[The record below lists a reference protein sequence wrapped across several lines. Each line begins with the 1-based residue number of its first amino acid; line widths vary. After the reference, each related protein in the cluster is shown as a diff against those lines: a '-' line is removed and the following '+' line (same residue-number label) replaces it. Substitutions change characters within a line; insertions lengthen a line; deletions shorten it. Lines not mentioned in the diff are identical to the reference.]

1 MKLQTRLTALVTIFV
16 FIVSVS
22 IGIFAIKT
30 TEKIQYQRI
39 DERLSLIIS
48 ELKNSNDDQLAL
60 ASLLSEE
67 SNNKF
72 SVAYLSAERDLTTIN
87 ESAADLSSV
96 PTEAELKLSLYRAIN
111 LIQDQNLRI
120 RSISLP
126 DDQFIILSVTIS
138 EITETTN
145 SIIKYLI
152 IFTLIMLFF
161 SFLFSSIL
169 FKKDN
174 ELNKLVTSLQNN
186 QERMKTFLGDA
197 SHELR
202 TPLTVIKGYFD
213 LMRKKQIQNQSL
225 SQEQL
230 SRIDSEVN
238 RMSAIISDLLFITEL
253 DQTKDEPKSPIDL
266 SELISEHISDLRALQ
281 PERVVNIKIHRGL
294 ILDTSRKYLEQIF
307 NNIFSNLKRHT
318 PSNSPVTIELKESM
332 GRIVFE
338 IEDSGPG
345 LPKDFYQNG
354 IQAFQRFDRSRS
366 RETGGSGLGMT
377 IISKSIEKIG
387 AKIILSPSHD
397 GGVKISI
404 TFN

>member
-111 LIQDQNLRI
+111 FIQDQNLRI

>member
-174 ELNKLVTSLQNN
+174 ELNKLVTSLQSN

-281 PERVVNIKIHRGL
+281 PERVVNLKIHRGL

-332 GRIVFE
+332 GRIVFD

-345 LPKDFYQNG
+345 LPNDFY
-354 IQAFQRFDRSRS
+354 
-366 RETGGSGLGMT
+366 
-377 IISKSIEKIG
+377 
-387 AKIILSPSHD
+387 
-397 GGVKISI
+397 
-404 TFN
+404 

>member
-253 DQTKDEPKSPIDL
+253 DQTNDEPKSPIDL

-281 PERVVNIKIHRGL
+281 PERVVNLKIHRGL
-294 ILDTSRKYLEQIF
+294 MLDTSRKYLEQIF

-397 GGVKISI
+397 GGLKISI

>member
-281 PERVVNIKIHRGL
+281 PERVVNLKIHRGL
-294 ILDTSRKYLEQIF
+294 MLDTSRKYLEQIF

>member
-96 PTEAELKLSLYRAIN
+96 PTEAELKLSVYRAIN
-111 LIQDQNLRI
+111 LKQDQNLRI

-253 DQTKDEPKSPIDL
+253 DQTKDEPKSKIDL
-266 SELISEHISDLRALQ
+266 SELISEHVSDLRALQ
-281 PERVVNIKIHRGL
+281 PERVVNLNIHRGL
-294 ILDTSRKYLEQIF
+294 TLDTSRKYLEQIF

-318 PSNSPVTIELKESM
+318 PSISPVTIELKESM
-332 GRIVFE
+332 GRIVFD

-345 LPKDFYQNG
+345 LPNDFYQNG

-397 GGVKISI
+397 GGLKISI
-404 TFN
+404 TF

>member
-281 PERVVNIKIHRGL
+281 PERVVNLKIHRGL
-294 ILDTSRKYLEQIF
+294 MLDTSRKYLEQIF

-397 GGVKISI
+397 GGLKISI

>member
-96 PTEAELKLSLYRAIN
+96 PTEGELKLSLYKAIN

-253 DQTKDEPKSPIDL
+253 DQTKDEPKSKIDL
-266 SELISEHISDLRALQ
+266 SELISEHVSDLRALQ
-281 PERVVNIKIHRGL
+281 PERVVNLNIHRGL
-294 ILDTSRKYLEQIF
+294 TLDTSRKYLEQIF

-318 PSNSPVTIELKESM
+318 PSISPVTIELKESM
-332 GRIVFE
+332 GRIVFD

-345 LPKDFYQNG
+345 LPNDFYQNG

-397 GGVKISI
+397 GGLKISI
-404 TFN
+404 TF

>member
-174 ELNKLVTSLQNN
+174 ELNKLVTSLQSN

-253 DQTKDEPKSPIDL
+253 DQTNDEPKSPIDL

-281 PERVVNIKIHRGL
+281 PERVVNLKIHRGL
-294 ILDTSRKYLEQIF
+294 MLDTSRKYLEQIF

-397 GGVKISI
+397 GGLKISI